1 MKEGK
6 IEKPQIDEIKRFLGE
21 IIEKSK
27 NDLNPSPLRLVE
39 RKYLIPEVEEAFLL
53 FKNNELEAA
62 RAQMGVA
69 KEKIGGIKNREKR
82 ESNDIFIQFFDHEID
97 KAIET
102 KQTREFNA
110 QDNL

>member
-6 IEKPQIDEIKRFLGE
+6 IEKPQIDEIKRFLDE
-21 IIEKSK
+21 ATEKSK

-53 FKNNELEAA
+53 FKNKELEAA
-62 RAQMGVA
+62 RAQMRVA
-69 KEKIGGIKNREKR
+69 KEKTDNIKDSKKR
-82 ESNDIFIQFFDHEID
+82 ESNDRFIQFFDHEID
-97 KAIET
+97 KEIEI
-102 KQTREFNA
+102 KQTQAFNA